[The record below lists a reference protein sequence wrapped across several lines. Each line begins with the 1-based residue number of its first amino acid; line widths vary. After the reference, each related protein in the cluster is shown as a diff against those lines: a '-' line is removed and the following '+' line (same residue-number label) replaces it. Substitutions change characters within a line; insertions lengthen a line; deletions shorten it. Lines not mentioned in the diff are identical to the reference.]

1 MKSFRDMLDIWK
13 CNCYP
18 AAAGLTVL
26 LTAVGVAWNCERGR
40 QVNLL
45 LPALAVAMLVCGLFF
60 SRGERYG
67 KTGRFLAL
75 FLPLLVFSCLIGGF
89 CVDYS
94 EMPFTVNVEGRIL
107 QFGTSGRVYS
117 DKARIVIRAVTLSVF
132 FVAGLY
138 GCLAGVAGRRIGKTT
153 AVSIPAGV
161 ILFLFTGPLM
171 AGISAALFLMLP
183 SSRLDY
189 MYIPYWSGFIPAI
202 PALALWCVLL
212 SGRGAKNSI
221 RRALTDYGVMIA
233 VSLLVFGAAYGMTVV
248 RAWNALALAEKSGRK
263 LSFAPPQDEEG
274 AAAWRKLGRASADW
288 IRYDD
293 PERPRPEIPL
303 ESVYSWTNP
312 DKNGISEEDKAFAL
326 AAIRTPEA
334 AEFLA
339 AVAELGKYPAFYSG
353 EFDNIAHLSE
363 LNRVRSLMR
372 KLCGIAAIHH
382 YYGEHEQI
390 LPVLKLGLNISKAAA
405 AGPPTTINGLVCI
418 AVDSILADSIV
429 SLGPDGP
436 EHADDYREFLDYF
449 NTDYSVPDDL
459 ELTADYLKRALER
472 PEEMKYMFSDQK
484 VPRLLRIFYISDLS
498 GMVRERAEAQPQ
510 IGLLRNSAK
519 LEYDG
524 GGYVGEF
531 VRALRKEKHR
541 NGLFRTAVALKLYRS
556 LHGAYPEHLDA
567 LVPGI
572 LPVLPAD
579 PVTGRPYEYRKD
591 GDDFKLSYRVSPAG
605 LESGIGSRAGY

>member
-183 SSRLDY
+183 
-189 MYIPYWSGFIPAI
+189 G
-202 PALALWCVLL
+202 
-212 SGRGAKNSI
+212 
-221 RRALTDYGVMIA
+221 
-233 VSLLVFGAAYGMTVV
+233 
-248 RAWNALALAEKSGRK
+248 
-263 LSFAPPQDEEG
+263 
-274 AAAWRKLGRASADW
+274 W
-288 IRYDD
+288 I
-293 PERPRPEIPL
+293 
-303 ESVYSWTNP
+303 TC
-312 DKNGISEEDKAFAL
+312 
-326 AAIRTPEA
+326 T
-334 AEFLA
+334 FLI
-339 AVAELGKYPAFYSG
+339 G
-353 EFDNIAHLSE
+353 
-363 LNRVRSLMR
+363 
-372 KLCGIAAIHH
+372 
-382 YYGEHEQI
+382 
-390 LPVLKLGLNISKAAA
+390 
-405 AGPPTTINGLVCI
+405 
-418 AVDSILADSIV
+418 ADSFRRFRHLRSGV
-429 SLGPDGP
+429 SCSPD
-436 EHADDYREFLDYF
+436 A
-449 NTDYSVPDDL
+449 
-459 ELTADYLKRALER
+459 
-472 PEEMKYMFSDQK
+472 
-484 VPRLLRIFYISDLS
+484 
-498 GMVRERAEAQPQ
+498 VRKTP
-510 IGLLRNSAK
+510 
-519 LEYDG
+519 Y
-524 GGYVGEF
+524 
-531 VRALRKEKHR
+531 
-541 NGLFRTAVALKLYRS
+541 
-556 LHGAYPEHLDA
+556 GA
-567 LVPGI
+567 
-572 LPVLPAD
+572 
-579 PVTGRPYEYRKD
+579 R
-591 GDDFKLSYRVSPAG
+591 
-605 LESGIGSRAGY
+605 